1 MSSACQVKS
10 APSSGLVKS
19 AKALKVLNR
28 LFGKNLVSKWR
39 RMAAAKDRGLIHD
52 IGDKLV
58 SSGPEVIP
66 YGKRW
71 RWMDRLG
78 NEGLRDLTYNP
89 ATELYSFS
97 ASPRHLDAIDP
108 TGWLRREFMATQG
121 RHGYSPW
128 TSVPEQFYTR
138 RDRTLVP
145 DWVGS
150 SAKPTVHETPMRIT
164 ASEFSRMRIR
174 QAFDRALERSTPG
187 RGELRELPPDQAG
200 YLINR
205 NNAFNSDKIPGREL
219 SDAITKTL
227 SQDMVDTGF
236 ARQSLAGAAR
246 ILPYSRYDVDTPFFT
261 RNHLKSMHGM
271 VPVAMGRNHY
281 SNAEAQVLPFARR
294 VLLPVSWKVK
304 APSPT
309 VLYDQGTLAHE
320 MGHMK
325 GGVLGTMG
333 PKIFGGLS
341 GWAFPGLRMRSLL
354 ERKPL
359 MAAAFNGRVGP
370 EYVANRIAFG
380 APSRWPARIHAA
392 YDTYLLGALSDMMA
406 KGRAFS
412 PEEYRMFMRNYLP
425 NGVTS

>member
-1 MSSACQVKS
+1 MSPACQVKS

-28 LFGKNLVSKWR
+28 LFGKASVLKWR
-39 RMAAAKDRGLIHD
+39 RMAAAKDGGLIHD
-52 IGDKLV
+52 ISDKLV
-58 SSGPEVIP
+58 FSGPKVIP
-66 YGKRW
+66 DGRRW

-78 NEGLRDLTYNP
+78 KEGLRDLTYNP
-89 ATELYSFS
+89 LTKRYSFS

-128 TSVPEQFYTR
+128 TPVPEQFYTR

-150 SAKPTVHETPMRIT
+150 GVKPTVHETPMRTT

-200 YLINR
+200 YLIDR

-227 SQDMVDTGF
+227 SQDMVNTGF

-246 ILPYSRYDVDTPFFT
+246 IMPYSRYDVDPPFLT
-261 RNHLKSMHGM
+261 RSHLKSMHGM
-271 VPVAMGRNHY
+271 VPVAMGRDHY
-281 SNAEAQVLPFARR
+281 SNAAAQVLPFARR

-304 APSPT
+304 APYPT
-309 VLYDQGTLAHE
+309 VSYDQGTLAHE
-320 MGHMK
+320 MGHIK
-325 GGVLGTMG
+325 GGVLGSLG
-333 PKIFGGLS
+333 PKIFSRLS
-341 GWAFPGLRMRSLL
+341 GWAFPSLRRRSLI
-354 ERKPL
+354 ERNPL
-359 MAAAFNGRVGP
+359 MAAAFNGSVGP

-380 APSRWPARIHAA
+380 APSQWPARIHSA
-392 YDTYLLGALSDMMA
+392 YDTYLLGELGDMM

-412 PEEYRMFMRNYLP
+412 PAEYRLFMRNYLP